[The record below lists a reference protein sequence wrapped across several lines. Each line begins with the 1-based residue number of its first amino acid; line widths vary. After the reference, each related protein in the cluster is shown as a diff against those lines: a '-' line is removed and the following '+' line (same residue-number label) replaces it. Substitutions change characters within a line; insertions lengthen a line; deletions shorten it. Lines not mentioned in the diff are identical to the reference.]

1 MKIIGLTG
9 SIATG
14 KSTIAGWAYELGIA
28 THSSDCAV
36 HELLGPGGEAV
47 KDVLAEFGNHFGT
60 IAGGINRKS
69 LGDEI
74 FSSTQKRLKM
84 ESIVHPMVRQHRDA
98 FIRKQRKAHAA
109 AILLDVPL
117 LFETGG
123 EMMCDYVIVVHA
135 SVKTITKR
143 ALARPGMTRD
153 KLALILASQMPSDEK
168 KARADL
174 TLDSDLSKVR
184 TRSQLIDWLSVI
196 GLSIVGDEYGK
207 KVP

>member
-14 KSTIAGWAYELGIA
+14 KSTIAGWVDELGIA
-28 THSSDCAV
+28 THDSDCAV
-36 HELLGPGGEAV
+36 HELLGPGGGAV
-47 KDVLAEFGNHFGT
+47 RDVLAEFGSHFGT

-74 FSSTQKRLKM
+74 FSSPQKRLTM
-84 ESIVHPMVRQHRDA
+84 ERIVHPMVRQHRDA
-98 FIRKQRKAHAA
+98 FIVEQRKAHAA

-123 EMMCDYVIVVHA
+123 EAMCDYVIVVYA
-135 SVKTITKR
+135 SSKTTVKR
-143 ALARPGMTRD
+143 ALARPGMTKD
-153 KLALILASQMPSDEK
+153 KLASILASQIPSDNK

-174 TLDSDLSKVR
+174 ALDSDMPKDQ
-184 TRSQLIDWLSVI
+184 TRNQLIDWLSAI
-196 GLSIVGDEYGK
+196 GLSIVKDKLG
-207 KVP
+207 